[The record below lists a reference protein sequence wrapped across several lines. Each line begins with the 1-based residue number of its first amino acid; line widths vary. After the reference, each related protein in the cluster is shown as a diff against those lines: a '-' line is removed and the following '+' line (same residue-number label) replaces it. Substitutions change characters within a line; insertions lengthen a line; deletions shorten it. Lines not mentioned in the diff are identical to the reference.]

1 MKRKR
6 LFMLTSLIGVAA
18 LAAVGASS
26 LVTITPTKASTSDKT
41 MVFNSAHNVPTGTGT
56 YQASDISV
64 GQFDGASTVETVI
77 SQSKPTDTLSFGGSH
92 FATLTFNSASNW
104 TGSDITIKIYAKNIK
119 AVSFTVGATYTT
131 ATPTAMLMVILN
143 TANGYPQQVYYSE
156 SLSRNEL
163 REDLSQDYSVY
174 STDTNV
180 YTNLE
185 FEFMAKNSSVNE
197 TIFIK
202 SISITWNC

>member
-1 MKRKR
+1 
-6 LFMLTSLIGVAA
+6 MLTSLIGVAA

-41 MVFNSAHNVPTGTGT
+41 MLFNSAHNVPTGTGT

-64 GQFDGASTVETVI
+64 GQFDGASTVQTEI
-77 SQSKPTDTLSFGGSH
+77 SQSKSTDTLSFGGSH
-92 FATLTFNSASNW
+92 FATLTFNSTNDW

-119 AVSFTVGATYTT
+119 AVSFTVGDTYTT

>member
-26 LVTITPTKASTSDKT
+26 LVTITPTKAGTSDKT

-64 GQFDGASTVETVI
+64 GQFDGASTVQTEI
-77 SQSKPTDTLSFGGSH
+77 SQSKSTDTLSFGGSH
-92 FATLTFNSASNW
+92 FATLTFNSTNDW
-104 TGSDITIKIYAKNIK
+104 TGSDIRIKIYAKNIK
-119 AVSFTVGATYTT
+119 AVSFTVGDTYTST
-131 ATPTAMLMVILN
+131 TPNALLAVFLN
-143 TANGYPQQVYYSE
+143 TADGDTTPVCDKE
-156 SLSRNEL
+156 SLTRNEL
-163 REDLSQDYSVY
+163 WGDLSQDYSVY
-174 STDTNV
+174 STDTSV
-180 YTNLE
+180 YTNLD
-185 FEFMAKNSSVNE
+185 FLFRSRNSSVGE